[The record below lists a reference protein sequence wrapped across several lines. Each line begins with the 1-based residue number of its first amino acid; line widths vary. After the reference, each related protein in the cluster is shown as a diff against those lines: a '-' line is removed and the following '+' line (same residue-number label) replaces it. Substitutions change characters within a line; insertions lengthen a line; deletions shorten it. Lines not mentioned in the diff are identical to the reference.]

1 MYLINSH
8 RIVYENGV
16 AQEAV
21 DKKDT
26 LVTKPD
32 QIKKYKVTEGAHC
45 QKSLKRQKA
54 ERIEKRQVFDLPK
67 VQMEVTEYQVQVERF
82 AGCGK
87 ETRAEFPK
95 GVNQAVQS
103 IWNRSK
109 GADDLLEP
117 WATHSLEAQLGCV

>member
-54 ERIEKRQVFDLPK
+54 EQIEKRQVFDLPK
-67 VQMEVTEYQVQVERF
+67 VQMEVTEYQIQVERF

-95 GVNQAVQS
+95 GVNQAVQY
-103 IWNRSK
+103 
-109 GADDLLEP
+109 G
-117 WATHSLEAQLGCV
+117 TEAKAQMIGCV